1 MGMIETRKISEY
13 GIKELESLT
22 LEELEKLYKHGDYIY
37 YGPIAF
43 KMVHYSIESLPS
55 RQSETV
61 SYWSPL
67 YDIEINLDYV
77 NKTIEVIKPVIDW
90 AKSGF

>member
-1 MGMIETRKISEY
+1 MGMIPTRKISED
-13 GIKELESLT
+13 GIEELENLT
-22 LEELEKLYKHGDYIY
+22 LEELEQLYKYGDYIHY
-37 YGPIAF
+37 REIAF
-43 KMVHYSIESLPS
+43 RMVHYSIESLPS
-55 RQSETV
+55 GQSINV

-67 YDIEINLDYV
+67 YDIQLDLNYA